1 MYNEKVEKALYHWSK
16 IWYCLIC
23 FMSLWSTRSGSA
35 PGVVLLL
42 KNKSWFEHKCHN
54 ISQTIHRASTRMM
67 QCIHLASSSVFCHQ
81 KFPKVVFAVFCT
93 APCCLRFWNFREGN
107 REWLLQWFGAFWE
120 FCVVSIQPIACV
132 RKSHFR
138 KRCFFFKTECCTVF
152 NGTWINFYSSKIMKC
167 VAGGKI
173 NFGLVPKERHFKYIF
188 FAGLPWGFLTF
199 FDQALLYFFILNF
212 ELRKISECIFEND
225 RCILIC
231 TLISRDDKFKQRKI
245 ICLNHVYPH
254 WIDFC
259 QVTPTLPMLKCI

>member
-1 MYNEKVEKALYHWSK
+1 MPQGLFYFWKTNLDLSISAITFLKRFIALLHEWCS
-16 IWYCLIC
+16 
-23 FMSLWSTRSGSA
+23 
-35 PGVVLLL
+35 
-42 KNKSWFEHKCHN
+42 
-54 ISQTIHRASTRMM
+54 ASTLRRR
-67 QCIHLASSSVFCHQ
+67 VFCHQ

-107 REWLLQWFGAFWE
+107 RKLLLQWFGAFWE

-138 KRCFFFKTECCTVF
+138 KQCFFFKTECCTVF
-152 NGTWINFYSSKIMKC
+152 NGTWINFYSSKIMKW

-173 NFGLVPKERHFKYIF
+173 NFGLVPKARHVKYIF

-245 ICLNHVYPH
+245 IWLNHV
-254 WIDFC
+254 C
-259 QVTPTLPMLKCI
+259 KSSR